1 MSGRNAIKNA
11 DIWEAQCLPCSTCG
25 ALITVQTP
33 RAGASLLE
41 IGCVHCGIA
50 DIYHTNLLRPA
61 LRRGDDTKHAAAG
74 TGSRPFR

>member
-1 MSGRNAIKNA
+1 MSGRHTMRHSDMWAP
-11 DIWEAQCLPCSTCG
+11 QCLSCSTCG
-25 ALITVQTP
+25 ALITVQAP

-61 LRRGDDTKHAAAG
+61 LRRRDEPNHPAAG
-74 TGSRPFR
+74 TGTRPFR